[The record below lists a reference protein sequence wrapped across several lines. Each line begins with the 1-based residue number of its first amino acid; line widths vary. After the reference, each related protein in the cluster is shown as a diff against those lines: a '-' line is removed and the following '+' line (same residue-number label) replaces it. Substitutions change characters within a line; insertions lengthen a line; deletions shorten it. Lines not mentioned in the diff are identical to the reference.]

1 MLSTLPKELQETYR
15 PYVADM
21 EKDPLWPLAKAA
33 DVLSAFLKCAEE
45 KQAGNTEFEEAYRTT
60 KKKLEN
66 LKLKEVD
73 WFMEH
78 FAGSFLLTLD
88 ELNKM

>member
-1 MLSTLPKELQETYR
+1 M
-15 PYVADM
+15 
-21 EKDPLWPLAKAA
+21 AA
-33 DVLSAFLKCAEE
+33 CKSCGRTQCILKCAEE